1 MLLTLTAVTSVT
13 KTIFLQDLWIIANTQ
28 EEKFSLAVAMQAAPV
43 PLLDGVFLPE
53 QKCLFRFCAA
63 LPVTFCLGSGG

>member
-53 QKCLFRFCAA
+53 KKSICLDFVQLF
-63 LPVTFCLGSGG
+63 L

>member
-53 QKCLFRFCAA
+53 KSICLDFVQLF
-63 LPVTFCLGSGG
+63 L